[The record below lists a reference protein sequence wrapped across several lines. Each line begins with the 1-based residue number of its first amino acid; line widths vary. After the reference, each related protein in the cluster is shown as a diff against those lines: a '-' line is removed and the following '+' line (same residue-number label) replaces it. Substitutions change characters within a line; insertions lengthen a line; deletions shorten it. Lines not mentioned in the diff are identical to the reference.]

1 MYIHTTY
8 NMLSSLLYIS
18 SGIALSHVVSKTYS
32 FLSNKRNS
40 TNTNNTDH
48 IHSFLPKYSP
58 TPFIV
63 VVGIGGVGS
72 HVIMSLLRSGIT
84 HLRVIDYD
92 LVTLSSLNRHA
103 FAVRSDVGK
112 LKAHLVKEYAYKYN
126 PNIHIEPID
135 DAFLLQHAEHYIKR
149 GNPTYVIDCIDD
161 LDSKIDLIHYCIEN
175 NINIVSSMGAAGKY
189 DPSKIRYSI
198 FDRIGGDA
206 MGKRIRYWYN
216 KKYKDLPRQ
225 MMCIY
230 STEKTFKGLSAID
243 ENKIQNAEKYRVNF
257 NERIRSLPVFACLPS
272 AFGQCIAGRVVGE
285 LNQCKFTHY
294 EEYKEGNRDKEVM
307 IGHITLSKSIEDFKV
322 FEVNKRGTDP
332 NELFLVY
339 DDYLHIAQT
348 FKFCSS
354 VSQKPGRKMKFIR
367 WRPYL
372 PPTVDNIV
380 ILNKTEM
387 NQMFYVKTEEDLI
400 KQFGEDVVKRVDKR
414 KTSMGL

>member
-1 MYIHTTY
+1 
-8 NMLSSLLYIS
+8 MLSSLLYIS
-18 SGIALSHVVSKTYS
+18 SGIALSHVVTKTYS
-32 FLSNKRNS
+32 YLSKKR
-40 TNTNNTDH
+40 H
-48 IHSFLPKYSP
+48 INRNDSELPAFLPKYSP
-58 TPFIV
+58 TPFVV

-103 FAVRSDVGK
+103 FAVRGDVGK

-126 PNIHIEPID
+126 PNILIETID
-135 DAFLLQHAEHYIKR
+135 DAFLVQHAEQYIKR
-149 GNPTYVIDCIDD
+149 GDPTYVIDCIDD

-175 NINIVSSMGAAGKY
+175 NINIISSMGAAGKC
-189 DPSKIRYSI
+189 DPSKIRFSV

-216 KKYKDLPRQ
+216 KKYKELPRQ
-225 MMCIY
+225 MMCVY
-230 STEKTFKGLSAID
+230 STEKTFKGLSDLD
-243 ENKIQNAEKYRVNF
+243 ESKIRNPEMYRVNF

-285 LNQCKFTHY
+285 LEHYKFAQY
-294 EEYKEGNRDKEVM
+294 EEYKEGNKEKELM
-307 IGHITLSKSIEDFKV
+307 IGHITLSKSIEDFKQ
-322 FEVNKRGTDP
+322 FEINKRGTAP

-339 DDYLHIAQT
+339 DDYLRIAQT

-354 VSQKPGRKMKFIR
+354 VSQKPGRKMKFVR

-387 NQMFYVKTEEDLI
+387 NQMFNVRAEADLVR
-400 KQFGEDVVKRVDKR
+400 QFGEDTVKRIDKALASVLQY
-414 KTSMGL
+414 K